1 MALTAEERRV
11 IVGLEM
17 EKAQVTFHEAEMNAT
32 MGLWSVVSN
41 RLYYAIYHT
50 VIALLVSEGIQV
62 GTHQGAQNQFG
73 RYFVTTGKFSLDEA
87 KLYTLLL
94 NIRQKADY
102 NCSYNTNAEE
112 MNPLIPRVQEF
123 IKKARLYTYK

>member
-1 MALTAEERRV
+1 MALTSEERRI

-17 EKAQVTFHEAEMNAT
+17 EKAQATFHEAKMNAQ

-50 VIALLVSEGIQV
+50 VIALLVSEGVQV

-73 RYFVTTGKFSLDEA
+73 KYFVTTGKFGLDDA
-87 KLYTLLL
+87 RLYTLLL

-102 NCSYNTNAEE
+102 NCSYNTDSEE
-112 MNPLIPRVQEF
+112 MQPLIPRVQEF
-123 IKKARLYTYK
+123 IDKAKSYLL